1 MRRHVS
7 GPARAGHN
15 GPEFQSEGRTMRR
28 TVSWMVV
35 GVVMLAGTAGAQT
48 PRGATAQQTALLEQA
63 MRLKESR
70 YQIGQIE
77 RLLEGAVEHGAT
89 VIRDRLLAIM
99 PADMLLTE
107 NARARGFR
115 LDGYGVFFD
124 VEVPNL
130 EGSVPWSFRTLNQN
144 DLGVN
149 DALQTIRAYIQATG
163 SNDVTVRQALES
175 LELQVT
181 PMTAAA
187 VTTAGPATAS
197 RTANAIASPAG
208 QAAPVSNDPILANP
222 NEAYR
227 TAIRAAL
234 IDAML
239 DHTRG
244 LGLGPNE
251 WLTVAARSSDDRPR
265 LAPADTTGQ
274 TNLLSIR
281 GADLDALLAGQ
292 ITREEA
298 MKRVDVR
305 VF

>member
-1 MRRHVS
+1 
-7 GPARAGHN
+7 
-15 GPEFQSEGRTMRR
+15 MRR
-28 TVSWMVV
+28 TVLWMVV
-35 GVVMLAGTAGAQT
+35 GVVMLAGTAIAQT
-48 PRGATAQQTALLEQA
+48 PDRRGATAQQAALLDQA

-130 EGSVPWSFRTLNQN
+130 EGTVPWSFRTLNQN

-149 DALQTIRAYIQATG
+149 NALQTIRAYIQATG
-163 SNDVTVRQALES
+163 GNDVTVRQALES

-187 VTTAGPATAS
+187 VTTAGPAAAS
-197 RTANAIASPAG
+197 RTVDTIASPAA
-208 QAAPVSNDPILANP
+208 AAPVSNDPILANP

-227 TAIRAAL
+227 SAIRAAL

-244 LGLGPNE
+244 LGIGPNE

-265 LAPADTTGQ
+265 LAPADTNGQ

>member
-1 MRRHVS
+1 
-7 GPARAGHN
+7 
-15 GPEFQSEGRTMRR
+15 MRR

-35 GVVMLAGTAGAQT
+35 GVVMLAGTAIAQT
-48 PRGATAQQTALLEQA
+48 PDRRGATAQQAAVLDQA

-130 EGSVPWSFRTLNQN
+130 EGTVPWSFRTLNQN

-149 DALQTIRAYIQATG
+149 NALQTIRAYIQATG
-163 SNDVTVRQALES
+163 GNDVTVRPALES

-187 VTTAGPATAS
+187 VTTAGPAAAS
-197 RTANAIASPAG
+197 RTADGTASPVGQAG
-208 QAAPVSNDPILANP
+208 QVSNDPILANP

-227 TAIRAAL
+227 SAIRAAL

-265 LAPADTTGQ
+265 LAPADTNGQ

>member
-1 MRRHVS
+1 
-7 GPARAGHN
+7 
-15 GPEFQSEGRTMRR
+15 MRR
-28 TVSWMVV
+28 TVLWMVV
-35 GVVMLAGTAGAQT
+35 GVVMLAGTASAQT
-48 PRGATAQQTALLEQA
+48 PERRGATAQQTALLEQA

-130 EGSVPWSFRTLNQN
+130 EGTVPWSFRTLNQN

-149 DALQTIRAYIQATG
+149 NALQTIRAYIQATG
-163 SNDVTVRQALES
+163 GNDVTVRQALES

-187 VTTAGPATAS
+187 VTTAGPAAAS
-197 RTANAIASPAG
+197 RTVDTIASPAA
-208 QAAPVSNDPILANP
+208 AAPVSNDPILANP

-227 TAIRAAL
+227 SAIRAAL

-244 LGLGPNE
+244 LGIGPNE

-265 LAPADTTGQ
+265 LAPADTNGQ

>member
-1 MRRHVS
+1 
-7 GPARAGHN
+7 
-15 GPEFQSEGRTMRR
+15 
-28 TVSWMVV
+28 MVV
-35 GVVMLAGTAGAQT
+35 GVVMLAGTASAQT
-48 PRGATAQQTALLEQA
+48 PERRGATAQQTALLEQA

-130 EGSVPWSFRTLNQN
+130 EGTVPWSFRTLNQN

-149 DALQTIRAYIQATG
+149 NALQTIRAYIQATG
-163 SNDVTVRQALES
+163 GNDVTVRQALES

-187 VTTAGPATAS
+187 VTTAGPAAAS
-197 RTANAIASPAG
+197 RPVDTIASPA
-208 QAAPVSNDPILANP
+208 AAAAVSNDPILANP

-227 TAIRAAL
+227 SAIRAAL

-244 LGLGPNE
+244 LGIGPNE

-265 LAPADTTGQ
+265 LAPADTNGQ

>member
-1 MRRHVS
+1 
-7 GPARAGHN
+7 
-15 GPEFQSEGRTMRR
+15 MRR
-28 TVSWMVV
+28 TVSWTVV

-130 EGSVPWSFRTLNQN
+130 EGTVPWSFRTLNQN

-163 SNDVTVRQALES
+163 GNDVTVRQALES

-197 RTANAIASPAG
+197 RTANAIAAPAG
-208 QAAPVSNDPILANP
+208 QAAPASNDPILANP

-265 LAPADTTGQ
+265 LAPADTNGQ

>member
-1 MRRHVS
+1 
-7 GPARAGHN
+7 
-15 GPEFQSEGRTMRR
+15 MRR

-35 GVVMLAGTAGAQT
+35 GVVMLAGAASAQT
-48 PRGATAQQTALLEQA
+48 PERRGATAQQTALLEQA

-130 EGSVPWSFRTLNQN
+130 EGTVPWSFRTLNQN

-149 DALQTIRAYIQATG
+149 NALQTIRAYIQATG
-163 SNDVTVRQALES
+163 GNDVTVRQALES

-187 VTTAGPATAS
+187 VTTAGPAAAS
-197 RTANAIASPAG
+197 RPVDTIASPA
-208 QAAPVSNDPILANP
+208 AAAAVSNDPILANP

-227 TAIRAAL
+227 SAIRAAL

-244 LGLGPNE
+244 LGIGPNE

-265 LAPADTTGQ
+265 LAPADTNGQ

>member
-1 MRRHVS
+1 
-7 GPARAGHN
+7 
-15 GPEFQSEGRTMRR
+15 MRR
-28 TVSWMVV
+28 TVSWTVV

-48 PRGATAQQTALLEQA
+48 PERRGATAQQTALLEQA

-130 EGSVPWSFRTLNQN
+130 EGTVPWSFRTLNQN

-163 SNDVTVRQALES
+163 GNDVTVRQALES

-265 LAPADTTGQ
+265 LAPADTNGQ

>member
-1 MRRHVS
+1 MV
-7 GPARAGHN
+7 
-15 GPEFQSEGRTMRR
+15 R

-35 GVVMLAGTAGAQT
+35 GVVIVAGTATAQT
-48 PRGATAQQTALLEQA
+48 PERRASTAQQAAAMEQA

-124 VEVPNL
+124 VEVPSL
-130 EGSVPWSFRTLNQN
+130 EGTLPWSFRTLNQN
-144 DLGVN
+144 DLGVDN
-149 DALQTIRAYIQATG
+149 ALQTLRAYIQATG
-163 SNDVTVRQALES
+163 GNDVTVRQALERI
-175 LELQVT
+175 ELQVT

-187 VTTAGPATAS
+187 VTTSSPGIAS
-197 RTANAIASPAG
+197 RTADGLAPSAG
-208 QAAPVSNDPILANP
+208 QAAQLRNDPILANP

-227 TAIRAAL
+227 TAIRGAL

-244 LGLGPNE
+244 LGIGANE

-265 LAPADTTGQ
+265 LAPADTDGQ

-281 GADLDALLAGQ
+281 GSDLDALLAGL

>member
-1 MRRHVS
+1 MEFGICTSLSQADAAKAAGWDYVEP
-7 GPARAGHN
+7 PAKELER
-15 GPEFQSEGRTMRR
+15 
-28 TVSWMVV
+28 
-35 GVVMLAGTAGAQT
+35 
-48 PRGATAQQTALLEQA
+48 LLQI
-63 MRLKESR
+63 KQSR

-77 RLLEGAVEHGAT
+77 RVLEGAVEHGAT
-89 VIRDRLLAIM
+89 VIRDRLQAIM

-130 EGSVPWSFRTLNQN
+130 EGTVPWSFRTLNQN

-149 DALQTIRAYIQATG
+149 NALQTIRAYIQATG
-163 SNDVTVRQALES
+163 GNDVTVRQALES

-187 VTTAGPATAS
+187 VTTAGPAAAS
-197 RTANAIASPAG
+197 RPVDTIASPA
-208 QAAPVSNDPILANP
+208 AAAAVSNDPILANP

-227 TAIRAAL
+227 SAIRAAL

-244 LGLGPNE
+244 LGIGPNE

-265 LAPADTTGQ
+265 LAPADTNGQ

>member
-1 MRRHVS
+1 M
-7 GPARAGHN
+7 
-15 GPEFQSEGRTMRR
+15 
-28 TVSWMVV
+28 
-35 GVVMLAGTAGAQT
+35 
-48 PRGATAQQTALLEQA
+48 
-63 MRLKESR
+63 
-70 YQIGQIE
+70 
-77 RLLEGAVEHGAT
+77 
-89 VIRDRLLAIM
+89 
-99 PADMLLTE
+99 
-107 NARARGFR
+107 
-115 LDGYGVFFD
+115 FFD

-187 VTTAGPATAS
+187 VTTAGP
-197 RTANAIASPAG
+197 RTANTIASPAG

>member
-1 MRRHVS
+1 
-7 GPARAGHN
+7 
-15 GPEFQSEGRTMRR
+15 MRR
-28 TVSWMVV
+28 TISWGVVV
-35 GVVMLAGTAGAQT
+35 GVVMAAGTAGAQT
-48 PRGATAQQTALLEQA
+48 AERRAASAQQTAAFEQA
-63 MRLKESR
+63 RRLKESR

-124 VEVPNL
+124 VEVPSL
-130 EGSVPWSFRTLNQN
+130 EGTLPWSFRTLNQN

-149 DALQTIRAYIQATG
+149 NALQTLRAYVQATG
-163 SNDVTVRQALES
+163 GNDVTVRQALES

-181 PMTAAA
+181 PMTASA
-187 VTTAGPATAS
+187 VTSAGPATAT
-197 RTANAIASPAG
+197 RPADGIPPPG
-208 QAAPVSNDPILANP
+208 QSAQVPNDPILANP

-244 LGLGPNE
+244 LGIGPNE

-265 LAPADTTGQ
+265 LAPADTDGQ

-281 GADLDALLAGQ
+281 GADLDALLAGL

>member
-1 MRRHVS
+1 
-7 GPARAGHN
+7 
-15 GPEFQSEGRTMRR
+15 MRR

-35 GVVMLAGTAGAQT
+35 GVVMLAGTAIAQT
-48 PRGATAQQTALLEQA
+48 PDRRGATAQQAAVLDQA

-130 EGSVPWSFRTLNQN
+130 EGTVPWSFRTLNQN

-149 DALQTIRAYIQATG
+149 NALQTIRAYIQATG
-163 SNDVTVRQALES
+163 GNDVTVRQALES

-187 VTTAGPATAS
+187 VTTAGPAAAS
-197 RTANAIASPAG
+197 RTADGTASPVGQAG
-208 QAAPVSNDPILANP
+208 QVSNDPILANP

-234 IDAML
+234 VDAML

-244 LGLGPNE
+244 LGIGPNE

-265 LAPADTTGQ
+265 LAPADTDGQ

-281 GADLDALLAGQ
+281 GSDLDALLAGQ

-298 MKRVDVR
+298 MKRVDIR

>member
-1 MRRHVS
+1 
-7 GPARAGHN
+7 
-15 GPEFQSEGRTMRR
+15 
-28 TVSWMVV
+28 MVV
-35 GVVMLAGTAGAQT
+35 GVVMLAGAASAQT
-48 PRGATAQQTALLEQA
+48 PERRGATAQQTALLEQA

-130 EGSVPWSFRTLNQN
+130 EGTVPWSFRTLNQN

-149 DALQTIRAYIQATG
+149 NALQTIRAYIQATG
-163 SNDVTVRQALES
+163 GNDVTVRQALES

-187 VTTAGPATAS
+187 VTTAGPAAAS
-197 RTANAIASPAG
+197 RPVDTIASPA
-208 QAAPVSNDPILANP
+208 AAAAVSNDPILANP

-227 TAIRAAL
+227 SAIRAAL

-244 LGLGPNE
+244 LGIGPNE

-265 LAPADTTGQ
+265 LAPADTNGQ